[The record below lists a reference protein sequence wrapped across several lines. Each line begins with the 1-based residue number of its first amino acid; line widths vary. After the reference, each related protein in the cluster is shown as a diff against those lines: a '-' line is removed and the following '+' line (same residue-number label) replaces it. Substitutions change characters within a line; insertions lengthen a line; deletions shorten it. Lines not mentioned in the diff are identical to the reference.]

1 VVGLEIHE
9 KPCFGRTYE
18 GEVPVGAVVTDEPGI
33 YLPGRFGV
41 RIEDFGVMGQ
51 DGFEPFTQSTHD
63 LVCIEC

>member
-1 VVGLEIHE
+1 MDLALEE
-9 KPCFGRTYE
+9 AKKSLE
-18 GEVPVGAVVTDEPGI
+18 LAEVPVGAVVTDEPGI